1 MIRTISKNILKS
13 SVHKSA
19 YKISNLLD
27 KENFIRAKEDAEI
40 NPPLSQVNK
49 HYYNPEY
56 RYLTEGTDIM
66 RLYS

>member
-1 MIRTISKNILKS
+1 MISTISKNLVKS
-13 SVHKSA
+13 SVQKNT
-19 YKISNLLD
+19 YKTSNYLD

>member
-1 MIRTISKNILKS
+1 MIRTISKNLLKS
-13 SVHKSA
+13 SVQKIV
-19 YKISNLLD
+19 YKTSSLLD

-49 HYYNPEY
+49 NYYNPEY
-56 RYLTEGTDIM
+56 RYLTEGSDIV